1 MTKFEPVLEQHRL
14 SRLQVRPPLPD
25 QRSAVVL
32 EGRSGYRLVTP
43 ETPLDLLS
51 FMGGGFKHLYRVDT
65 TPHDLSTDYQVPSRE
80 LARPFQADL
89 QLTVKVVDAV
99 KVVRE
104 RVADAWTAM
113 EPVVK
118 LPVRQIGR
126 RFAPD
131 QLAQVEEELHEYLTD
146 LTVDE
151 VGLRIVRAGVSV
163 DLESSDLK
171 REKEKV
177 QERHRREL
185 DEQYVKHKVKLE
197 KEEALHQRELAKQH
211 ARHARELETAREQ
224 HQRALERQRRQ
235 LYEEIVGEGL
245 IPKLLLIKL
254 GARPAGGESKDL
266 DEVIDLV
273 TQLRIDN
280 FKVPLDLLANY
291 RGRDVMERWQLEEPV
306 NVLLKHLVATFG
318 PQVLPPLPDEPD
330 IQVTVGDPEPAGTSA
345 SNGDSRTSTN
355 EGREPATED
364 QDQE

>member
-14 SRLQVRPPLPD
+14 SRLQVRPPLPN

-32 EGRSGYRLVTP
+32 EGRNGYRLVTL
-43 ETPLDLLS
+43 ETPLDLLG
-51 FMGGGFKHLYRVDT
+51 FVGGRFTHLYRVDR
-65 TPHDLSTDYQVPSRE
+65 TPHDLSTVYQIPSRE

-89 QLTVKVVDAV
+89 QLTVEVVDAI
-99 KVVRE
+99 KVVKE

-113 EPVVK
+113 EPVVR

-131 QLAQVEEELHEYLTD
+131 QLAQVEEKLHEYLTA

-151 VGLRIVRAGVSV
+151 VGLRVVRAGVSV

-171 REKEKV
+171 REKEKI

-185 DEQYVKHKVKLE
+185 DEQYAEHRVKLE
-197 KEEALHQRELAKQH
+197 KQEALHRRELDKQH
-211 ARHARELETAREQ
+211 ARHSRELENAREH

-235 LYEEIVGEGL
+235 MYEEVMGEGL
-245 IPKLLLIKL
+245 LPKLLLIKL
-254 GARPAGGESKDL
+254 GARPAGGNPKDL
-266 DEVIDLV
+266 DEVIDIV

-291 RGRDVMERWQLEEPV
+291 THVMERWQLEEPV
-306 NVLLKHLVATFG
+306 NALLKQLVATFG
-318 PQVLPPLPDEPD
+318 PQVLPPLPDESE
-330 IQVTVGDPEPAGTSA
+330 IQVTVGDPEPADASA
-345 SNGDSRTSTN
+345 SNGSSKTSAD
-355 EGREPATED
+355 EERKLSSED
-364 QDQE
+364 QSQE